1 MKAVV
6 LDGFTLTAGDLS
18 WIALENLC
26 DLTVYDFTEP
36 DKVVERAKDAEIILT
51 NKVILKTPQFDAL
64 PKCKYIGVLA
74 TGYNVVDIEQA
85 KKRGIVVTNIPSYS
99 SDSVAQ
105 LVFAFILNFATHV
118 QEHNEEVHNGKWCN
132 SLHFCYHSFPLQ
144 EIKGKVL
151 GVAGLGDIGSKVA
164 KIGEAF
170 GMKVIFYN
178 RSKKNI
184 KSFHSLEQ
192 VDKETLLSNSD
203 FLSLCLPL
211 NDETL
216 NFIDES
222 SLKKMKKGV
231 FIVNTGRGQLVDEN
245 AITKALKDKKVS
257 GYATDVLSK
266 EPAEENN
273 PLLASSAVITPHIA
287 WQTYEARKRLMEIA
301 CSNVKAFIEGKV
313 VNQVS

>member
-18 WIALENLC
+18 WIDLENLC
-26 DLTVYDFTEP
+26 DVTIYDYTEA

-51 NKVILKTPQFDAL
+51 NKVVLKAPQFDAL
-64 PKCKYIGVLA
+64 PKCKYVGVLA
-74 TGYNVVDIEQA
+74 TGYNVVDVEEA

-118 QEHNEEVHNGKWCN
+118 QEHNEEVHTGKWCN
-132 SLHFCYHSFPLQ
+132 SRHFCYHSFPLQ

-151 GVAGLGDIGSKVA
+151 GVAGLGDIGSRVA

-178 RSKKNI
+178 RSKKN
-184 KSFHSLEQ
+184 LEGASQ
-192 VDKETLLSNSD
+192 VDKETLLATSD

-216 NFIDES
+216 NFIDED
-222 SLKKMKKGV
+222 SLKKVKTGV
-231 FIVNTGRGQLVDEN
+231 FIINTGRGQLVDEK
-245 AITKALKDKKVS
+245 AIAKALKNKKVS

-266 EPAEENN
+266 EPADKGN
-273 PLLASSAVITPHIA
+273 PLLSSNAVITPHIA
-287 WQTYEARKRLMEIA
+287 WQTYEARKRLMDIA
-301 CSNVKAFIEGKV
+301 CANVKAFIEGKV
-313 VNQVS
+313 INQVS

>member
-18 WIALENLC
+18 WIDLEKLC
-26 DLTVYDFTEP
+26 DVVIYDSTDA
-36 DKVVERAKDAEIILT
+36 DKVIERAKDAEIILT
-51 NKVILKTPQFDAL
+51 NKVVLKAPQFDAL

-74 TGYNVVDIEQA
+74 TGYNVVDVEEA

-99 SDSVAQ
+99 SDSVSQ

-132 SLHFCYHSFPLQ
+132 SRHFCYHSFPLQ
-144 EIKGKVL
+144 EIKGKNL

-178 RSKKNI
+178 RSKKN
-184 KSFHSLEQ
+184 LEGFKQ
-192 VDKETLLSNSD
+192 VDKETLLATSD

-211 NDETL
+211 SEDTL
-216 NFIDES
+216 NFIDED
-222 SLKKMKKGV
+222 SLKKVKKGV
-231 FIVNTGRGQLVDEN
+231 FIINTGRGQLVDEN
-245 AITKALKDKKVS
+245 AITSALKNGKVA

-266 EPAEENN
+266 EPAEKNN
-273 PLLASSAVITPHIA
+273 PLLTSNAVITPHIA
-287 WQTYEARKRLMEIA
+287 WQTYDARKRLMDVA
-301 CSNVKAFIEGKV
+301 CANVKAFIEGRII
-313 VNQVS
+313 NQVN

>member
-18 WIALENLC
+18 WIDLQKLC
-26 DLTVYDFTEP
+26 DVVIYDSTDA
-36 DKVVERAKDAEIILT
+36 DKVIERAKDAEIILT
-51 NKVILKTPQFDAL
+51 NKVVLKAPQFDAL

-74 TGYNVVDIEQA
+74 TGYNVVDVEEA

-99 SDSVAQ
+99 SDSVSQ

-132 SLHFCYHSFPLQ
+132 SRHFCYHSFPLQ
-144 EIKGKVL
+144 EIKGKNL

-178 RSKKNI
+178 RSKKN
-184 KSFHSLEQ
+184 LEGFKQ
-192 VDKETLLSNSD
+192 VDKETLLATSD

-211 NDETL
+211 NEDTL
-216 NFIDES
+216 NFIDED
-222 SLKKMKKGV
+222 SLKKVKKGV
-231 FIVNTGRGQLVDEN
+231 FIINTGRGQLVDEN
-245 AITKALKDKKVS
+245 AITSALKNGKVA

-266 EPAEENN
+266 EPAEKNN
-273 PLLASSAVITPHIA
+273 PLLTSNAVITPHIA
-287 WQTYEARKRLMEIA
+287 WQTYDARKRLMDIA
-301 CSNVKAFIEGKV
+301 CANIKAFIEGRII
-313 VNQVS
+313 NQVN

>member
-18 WIALENLC
+18 WIDLQKLC
-26 DLTVYDFTEP
+26 DVVIYDSTDA
-36 DKVVERAKDAEIILT
+36 DKVIERAKDAEIILT
-51 NKVILKTPQFDAL
+51 NKVVLKAPQFDAL

-74 TGYNVVDIEQA
+74 TGYNVVDVEEA

-99 SDSVAQ
+99 SDSVSQ

-132 SLHFCYHSFPLQ
+132 SRHFCYHSFPLQ
-144 EIKGKVL
+144 EIKGKNL

-178 RSKKNI
+178 RSKKN
-184 KSFHSLEQ
+184 LEGFKQ
-192 VDKETLLSNSD
+192 VDKETLLATSD

-211 NDETL
+211 NEDTL
-216 NFIDES
+216 NFIDED
-222 SLKKMKKGV
+222 SLKKVKKGV
-231 FIVNTGRGQLVDEN
+231 FIINTGRGQLVDEN
-245 AITKALKDKKVS
+245 AITSALKNGKVA

-266 EPAEENN
+266 EPAEKDN
-273 PLLASSAVITPHIA
+273 PLLASNAVITPHIA
-287 WQTYEARKRLMEIA
+287 WQTYDARKRLMDIA
-301 CSNVKAFIEGKV
+301 CANIKAFIEGRII
-313 VNQVS
+313 NQVN

>member
-18 WIALENLC
+18 WIDLQKLC
-26 DLTVYDFTEP
+26 DVVIYDSTDA
-36 DKVVERAKDAEIILT
+36 DKVIERAKDAEIILT
-51 NKVILKTPQFDAL
+51 NKVVLKAPQFDAL

-74 TGYNVVDIEQA
+74 TGYNVVDVEEA

-99 SDSVAQ
+99 SDSVSQ

-132 SLHFCYHSFPLQ
+132 SRHFCYHSFPLQ
-144 EIKGKVL
+144 EIKGKNL

-178 RSKKNI
+178 RSKKN
-184 KSFHSLEQ
+184 LEGFKQ
-192 VDKETLLSNSD
+192 VDKETLLATSD

-211 NDETL
+211 SEDTL
-216 NFIDES
+216 NFIDED
-222 SLKKMKKGV
+222 SLKKVKKGV
-231 FIVNTGRGQLVDEN
+231 FIINTGRGQLVDEN
-245 AITKALKDKKVS
+245 AITSALKNGKVA

-266 EPAEENN
+266 EPAEKDN
-273 PLLASSAVITPHIA
+273 PLLASNAVITPHIA
-287 WQTYEARKRLMEIA
+287 WQTYDARKRLMDIA
-301 CSNVKAFIEGKV
+301 CANIKAFIEGRII
-313 VNQVS
+313 NQVN

>member
-18 WIALENLC
+18 WITLEGLC
-26 DLTVYDFTEP
+26 DLTVYDSTDP

-51 NKVILKTPQFDAL
+51 NKVLLKAPQFDAL
-64 PKCKYIGVLA
+64 PKCKYVGVLA
-74 TGYNVVDIEQA
+74 TGYNVVDIEEA
-85 KKRGIVVTNIPSYS
+85 KKRDIVVTNIPSYS

-118 QEHNEEVHNGKWCN
+118 QEHNEEVHAGKWCN
-132 SLHFCYHSFPLQ
+132 SRHFCYHSFPLQ
-144 EIKGKVL
+144 EITGKVL
-151 GVAGLGDIGSKVA
+151 GIAGLGDIGSRVA
-164 KIGEAF
+164 KIGKAF

-184 KSFHSLEQ
+184 EGLNEARQ
-192 VDKETLLSNSD
+192 VDKETLLSSSD

-211 NDETL
+211 NEETE

-222 SLKKMKKGV
+222 SFKKMKKGV
-231 FIVNTGRGQLVDEN
+231 YIINTGRGQLVDEQ
-245 AITKALKDKKVS
+245 AITRALKDKKVS

-266 EPAEENN
+266 EPAEKNT
-273 PLLASSAVITPHIA
+273 PLLSSNAIITPHIA
-287 WQTYEARKRLMEIA
+287 WQTYEARKRLMDIA
-301 CSNVKAFIEGKV
+301 CANVKAFIEGKV
-313 VNQVS
+313 INQVN

>member
-18 WIALENLC
+18 WIDLENLC
-26 DLTVYDFTEP
+26 DVTIYDYTEA

-51 NKVILKTPQFDAL
+51 NKVVLKAPQFDAL
-64 PKCKYIGVLA
+64 PKCKYVGVLA
-74 TGYNVVDIEQA
+74 TGYNVVDVEEA

-105 LVFAFILNFATHV
+105 LVFAFILNFATRV

-132 SLHFCYHSFPLQ
+132 SRHFCYHSFPLQ

-151 GVAGLGDIGSKVA
+151 GVAGFGDIGSRVA

-178 RSKKNI
+178 RSKKNFEGA
-184 KSFHSLEQ
+184 SQ
-192 VDKETLLSNSD
+192 VDKETLLATSD

-216 NFIDES
+216 NFIDED
-222 SLKKMKKGV
+222 SLKKVKTGV
-231 FIVNTGRGQLVDEN
+231 FIINTGRGQLVDEK
-245 AITKALKDKKVS
+245 AIAKALKNKKVA

-266 EPAEENN
+266 EPADKGN
-273 PLLASSAVITPHIA
+273 PLLSSNAVITPHIA
-287 WQTYEARKRLMEIA
+287 WQTYEARKRLMDVA
-301 CSNVKAFIEGKV
+301 CANVKAFIEGKV
-313 VNQVS
+313 INQVN

>member
-18 WIALENLC
+18 WIDLESLC
-26 DLTVYDFTEP
+26 DVTIYDYTEA
-36 DKVVERAKDAEIILT
+36 DKVIERAKDAEIILT
-51 NKVILKTPQFDAL
+51 NKVVLKAPQFDAL
-64 PKCKYIGVLA
+64 PKCKYVGVLA
-74 TGYNVVDIEQA
+74 TGYNVVDVEEA

-132 SLHFCYHSFPLQ
+132 SRHFCYHSFPLQ

-151 GVAGLGDIGSKVA
+151 GVSGFGDIGSRVA

-178 RSKKNI
+178 RSKKNFEGA
-184 KSFHSLEQ
+184 SQ
-192 VDKETLLSNSD
+192 VDKETLLATSD

-211 NDETL
+211 NDGTL
-216 NFIDES
+216 NFIDED
-222 SLKKMKKGV
+222 SLKKVKTGV
-231 FIVNTGRGQLVDEN
+231 FIINTGRGQLVDEK
-245 AITKALKDKKVS
+245 AIAKALKNKKVS

-266 EPAEENN
+266 EPADKGN
-273 PLLASSAVITPHIA
+273 PLLSSNAVITPHIA
-287 WQTYEARKRLMEIA
+287 WQTYEARKRLMDVA
-301 CSNVKAFIEGKV
+301 CANVKAFIEGKV
-313 VNQVS
+313 INQVN

>member
-18 WIALENLC
+18 WIDLQKLC
-26 DLTVYDFTEP
+26 DVVIYDSTDA
-36 DKVVERAKDAEIILT
+36 DKVIERAKDAEIILT
-51 NKVILKTPQFDAL
+51 NKVVLKAPQFDAL

-74 TGYNVVDIEQA
+74 TGYNVVDVEEA

-99 SDSVAQ
+99 SDSVSQ

-132 SLHFCYHSFPLQ
+132 SRHFCYHSFPLQ
-144 EIKGKVL
+144 EIKGKNL

-178 RSKKNI
+178 RSKKN
-184 KSFHSLEQ
+184 LEGFKQ
-192 VDKETLLSNSD
+192 VDKETLLATSD

-211 NDETL
+211 NEDTL
-216 NFIDES
+216 NFIDED
-222 SLKKMKKGV
+222 SLKKVKKGV
-231 FIVNTGRGQLVDEN
+231 FIINTGRGQLVDEN
-245 AITKALKDKKVS
+245 AITSALKNGKVA

-266 EPAEENN
+266 EPAEKNN
-273 PLLASSAVITPHIA
+273 PLLTSNAVITPHIA
-287 WQTYEARKRLMEIA
+287 WQTYDARKRLMDVA
-301 CSNVKAFIEGKV
+301 CANVKAFIEGRII
-313 VNQVS
+313 NQVN

>member
-18 WIALENLC
+18 WIDLQKLC
-26 DLTVYDFTEP
+26 DVVIYDSTDA
-36 DKVVERAKDAEIILT
+36 DKVIERAKDAEIILT
-51 NKVILKTPQFDAL
+51 NKVVLKAPQFDAL

-74 TGYNVVDIEQA
+74 TGYNVVDVEEA

-99 SDSVAQ
+99 SDSVSQ

-132 SLHFCYHSFPLQ
+132 SRHFCYHSFPLQ
-144 EIKGKVL
+144 EIKGKNL

-178 RSKKNI
+178 RSKKN
-184 KSFHSLEQ
+184 LEGFKQ
-192 VDKETLLSNSD
+192 VDKETLLATSD

-211 NDETL
+211 NEDTL
-216 NFIDES
+216 NFIDED
-222 SLKKMKKGV
+222 SLKKVKKGV
-231 FIVNTGRGQLVDEN
+231 FIINTGRGQLVDEN
-245 AITKALKDKKVS
+245 AITSALKNGKVA

-266 EPAEENN
+266 EPAEKDN
-273 PLLASSAVITPHIA
+273 PLLASNAVITPHIA
-287 WQTYEARKRLMEIA
+287 WQTYDARKRLMDIA
-301 CSNVKAFIEGKV
+301 CANVKAFIEGRII
-313 VNQVS
+313 NQVN

>member
-6 LDGFTLTAGDLS
+6 LDGFTLTASDLS
-18 WIALENLC
+18 WIAIESVC
-26 DLTVYDFTEP
+26 DLTVYDSTEA

-51 NKVILKTPQFDAL
+51 NKVVLKAPQFEAL
-64 PKCKYIGVLA
+64 PKCKYVGVLA
-74 TGYNVVDIEQA
+74 TGYNVVDVEEA

-132 SLHFCYHSFPLQ
+132 SRHFCYHSFPLQ

-151 GVAGLGDIGSKVA
+151 GIAGLGDIGSKVA

-178 RSKKNI
+178 RSKKTL
-184 KSFHSLEQ
+184 KELHGAKQ
-192 VDKETLLSNSD
+192 VDKETLFSSSD

-211 NDETL
+211 NNDTL
-216 NFIDES
+216 NFIDED

-231 FIVNTGRGQLVDEN
+231 FIINTGRGQLVDEN
-245 AITKALKDKKVS
+245 AITKALKDKKVQ
-257 GYATDVLSK
+257 GYATDVLSR
-266 EPAEENN
+266 EPAEKSN
-273 PLLASSAVITPHIA
+273 PLITSSAIITPHIA

-301 CSNVKAFIEGKV
+301 CANVKAFIEGNV
-313 VNQVS
+313 INQVN

>member
-18 WIALENLC
+18 WIDLEKLC
-26 DLTVYDFTEP
+26 DVVIYDSTDA
-36 DKVVERAKDAEIILT
+36 DKVIERAKDAEIILT
-51 NKVILKTPQFDAL
+51 NKVVLKAPQFDAL

-74 TGYNVVDIEQA
+74 TGYNVVDVEEA

-99 SDSVAQ
+99 SDSVSQ
-105 LVFAFILNFATHV
+105 LVFAFILNFATRV

-132 SLHFCYHSFPLQ
+132 SRHFCYHSFPLQ

-151 GVAGLGDIGSKVA
+151 GVAGFGDIGSRVA

-178 RSKKNI
+178 RSKKNFEGA
-184 KSFHSLEQ
+184 SQ
-192 VDKETLLSNSD
+192 VDKETLLATSD

-216 NFIDES
+216 NFIDED
-222 SLKKMKKGV
+222 SLKKVKTGV
-231 FIVNTGRGQLVDEN
+231 FIINTGRGQLVDEK
-245 AITKALKDKKVS
+245 AIAKALKNKKVS

-266 EPAEENN
+266 EPADKGN
-273 PLLASSAVITPHIA
+273 PLLSSNAVITPHIA
-287 WQTYEARKRLMEIA
+287 WQTYEARKRLMDVA
-301 CSNVKAFIEGKV
+301 CANVKAFIEGKV
-313 VNQVS
+313 INQVN

>member
-6 LDGFTLTAGDLS
+6 LDGFTLTANDLS
-18 WIALENLC
+18 WVALEHLC
-26 DLTVYDFTEP
+26 ELTVYDATEA

-51 NKVILKTPQFDAL
+51 NKVLLKAPQFDAL
-64 PKCKYIGVLA
+64 PKCKYVGVLA
-74 TGYNVVDIEQA
+74 TGYNVVDIEEA

-132 SLHFCYHSFPLQ
+132 SNHFCYHSFPLQ
-144 EIKGKVL
+144 EISGKVL
-151 GVAGLGDIGSKVA
+151 GIAGLGDIGSRVA

-184 KSFHSLEQ
+184 ESLSGCKQ
-192 VDKETLLSNSD
+192 VDKETLLSSSD

-211 NDETL
+211 NDETI
-216 NFIDES
+216 NFINES

-231 FIVNTGRGQLVDEN
+231 YIINTGRGQLVDEV
-245 AITKALKDKKVS
+245 AIAKALEDKKLA

-266 EPAEENN
+266 EPAEKDN
-273 PLLASSAVITPHIA
+273 PLLPSNAVLTPHIA
-287 WQTYEARKRLMEIA
+287 WQTYEARQRLMNTA
-301 CSNVKAFIEGKV
+301 CANVKAFLKGEVI
-313 VNQVS
+313 NQVN

>member
-18 WIALENLC
+18 WIDLENLC
-26 DLTVYDFTEP
+26 DVTIYDYTEA

-51 NKVILKTPQFDAL
+51 NKVVLKAPQFDAL
-64 PKCKYIGVLA
+64 PKCKYVGVLA
-74 TGYNVVDIEQA
+74 TGYNVVDVEEA

-105 LVFAFILNFATHV
+105 LVFAFILNFATRV

-132 SLHFCYHSFPLQ
+132 SRHFCYHSFPLQ

-151 GVAGLGDIGSKVA
+151 GVAGFGDIGSRVA

-178 RSKKNI
+178 RSKKNFEGA
-184 KSFHSLEQ
+184 SQ
-192 VDKETLLSNSD
+192 VDKETLLATSD

-216 NFIDES
+216 NFIDED
-222 SLKKMKKGV
+222 SLKKVKTGV
-231 FIVNTGRGQLVDEN
+231 FIINTGRGQLVDEK
-245 AITKALKDKKVS
+245 AIAKALKNKKVS

-266 EPAEENN
+266 EPADKGN
-273 PLLASSAVITPHIA
+273 PLLSSNAVITPHIA
-287 WQTYEARKRLMEIA
+287 WQTYEARKRLMDVA
-301 CSNVKAFIEGKV
+301 CANVKAFIEGKV
-313 VNQVS
+313 INQVN

>member
-18 WIALENLC
+18 WIDLQKLC
-26 DLTVYDFTEP
+26 DVVIYDSTDA
-36 DKVVERAKDAEIILT
+36 DKVIERAKDAEIILT
-51 NKVILKTPQFDAL
+51 NKVVLKAPQFDAL

-74 TGYNVVDIEQA
+74 TGYNVIDVEEA

-99 SDSVAQ
+99 SDSVSQ

-132 SLHFCYHSFPLQ
+132 SRHFCYHSFPLQ
-144 EIKGKVL
+144 EIKGKNL

-178 RSKKNI
+178 RSKKN
-184 KSFHSLEQ
+184 LEGFKQ
-192 VDKETLLSNSD
+192 VDKETLLATSD

-211 NDETL
+211 NEDTL
-216 NFIDES
+216 NFIDED
-222 SLKKMKKGV
+222 SLKKVKKGV
-231 FIVNTGRGQLVDEN
+231 FIINTGRGQLVDEN
-245 AITKALKDKKVS
+245 AITSALKNGKVA

-266 EPAEENN
+266 EPVEKNN
-273 PLLASSAVITPHIA
+273 PLLTSNAVITPHIA
-287 WQTYEARKRLMEIA
+287 WQTYDARKRLMDVA
-301 CSNVKAFIEGKV
+301 CANVKAFIEGRII
-313 VNQVS
+313 NQVN

>member
-18 WIALENLC
+18 WIDLEKLC
-26 DLTVYDFTEP
+26 DVVIYDSTDA
-36 DKVVERAKDAEIILT
+36 DKVIERAKDAEIILT
-51 NKVILKTPQFDAL
+51 NKVVLKAPQFDAL

-74 TGYNVVDIEQA
+74 TGYNVVDVEEA

-99 SDSVAQ
+99 SDSVSQ

-132 SLHFCYHSFPLQ
+132 SRHFCYHSFPLQ
-144 EIKGKVL
+144 EIKGKNL

-178 RSKKNI
+178 RSKKN
-184 KSFHSLEQ
+184 LEGFKQ
-192 VDKETLLSNSD
+192 VDKETLLATSD

-211 NDETL
+211 SEDTL
-216 NFIDES
+216 NFIDED
-222 SLKKMKKGV
+222 SLKKVKKGV
-231 FIVNTGRGQLVDEN
+231 FIINTGRGQLVDEN
-245 AITKALKDKKVS
+245 AITSALKNGKVA

-266 EPAEENN
+266 EPAEKNN
-273 PLLASSAVITPHIA
+273 PLLTSNAVITPHIA
-287 WQTYEARKRLMEIA
+287 WQTYDARKRLMDIA
-301 CSNVKAFIEGKV
+301 CANIKAFIEGRII
-313 VNQVS
+313 NQVN

>member
-18 WIALENLC
+18 WIDLENLC
-26 DLTVYDFTEP
+26 DVTIYDYTEA

-51 NKVILKTPQFDAL
+51 NKVVLKAPQFDAL
-64 PKCKYIGVLA
+64 PKCKYVGVLA
-74 TGYNVVDIEQA
+74 TGYNIVDVEEA

-105 LVFAFILNFATHV
+105 LVFAFILNFATRV

-132 SLHFCYHSFPLQ
+132 SRHFCYHSFPLQ

-151 GVAGLGDIGSKVA
+151 GVAGFGDIGSRVA

-178 RSKKNI
+178 RSKKNFEGA
-184 KSFHSLEQ
+184 SQ
-192 VDKETLLSNSD
+192 VDKETLLATSD

-216 NFIDES
+216 NFIDED
-222 SLKKMKKGV
+222 SLKKVKTGV
-231 FIVNTGRGQLVDEN
+231 FIINTGRGQLVDEK
-245 AITKALKDKKVS
+245 AIAKALKNKKVS

-266 EPAEENN
+266 EPADKGN
-273 PLLASSAVITPHIA
+273 PLLSSNAVITPHIA
-287 WQTYEARKRLMEIA
+287 WQTYEARKRLMDVA
-301 CSNVKAFIEGKV
+301 CANVKAFIEGKV
-313 VNQVS
+313 INQVN

>member
-18 WIALENLC
+18 WIDLENLC
-26 DLTVYDFTEP
+26 DVTIYDYTEA

-51 NKVILKTPQFDAL
+51 NKVVLKAPQFDAL
-64 PKCKYIGVLA
+64 PKCKYVGVLA
-74 TGYNVVDIEQA
+74 TGYNVVDVEEA

-99 SDSVAQ
+99 SDSV
-105 LVFAFILNFATHV
+105 V

-132 SLHFCYHSFPLQ
+132 SRHFCYHSFPLQ

-151 GVAGLGDIGSKVA
+151 GVAGFGDIGSRVA

-178 RSKKNI
+178 RSKKNFEGA
-184 KSFHSLEQ
+184 SQ
-192 VDKETLLSNSD
+192 VDKETLLATSD

-216 NFIDES
+216 NFIDED
-222 SLKKMKKGV
+222 SLKKVKTGV
-231 FIVNTGRGQLVDEN
+231 FIINTGRGQLVDEK
-245 AITKALKDKKVS
+245 AIAKALKNKKVF

-266 EPAEENN
+266 EPADKGN
-273 PLLASSAVITPHIA
+273 PLLSSNAVITPHIA
-287 WQTYEARKRLMEIA
+287 WQTYEARKRLMDVA
-301 CSNVKAFIEGKV
+301 CANVKAFIEGKV
-313 VNQVS
+313 INQVN

>member
-18 WIALENLC
+18 WIDLENLC
-26 DLTVYDFTEP
+26 DVTIYDYTEA

-51 NKVILKTPQFDAL
+51 NKVVLKAPQFDAL
-64 PKCKYIGVLA
+64 PKCKYVGVLA
-74 TGYNVVDIEQA
+74 TGYNVVDVEEA

-105 LVFAFILNFATHV
+105 LVFAFILNFATRV

-132 SLHFCYHSFPLQ
+132 SRHFCYHSFPLQ

-151 GVAGLGDIGSKVA
+151 GVAGFGDIGSRVA

-178 RSKKNI
+178 RSKKNFEGA
-184 KSFHSLEQ
+184 SQ
-192 VDKETLLSNSD
+192 VDKETLLATSD

-216 NFIDES
+216 NFIDGD
-222 SLKKMKKGV
+222 SLKKVKTGV
-231 FIVNTGRGQLVDEN
+231 FIINTGRGQLVDEK
-245 AITKALKDKKVS
+245 AIAKALKNKKVS

-266 EPAEENN
+266 EPADKGN
-273 PLLASSAVITPHIA
+273 PLLSSNAVITPHIA
-287 WQTYEARKRLMEIA
+287 WQTYEARKRLMDVA
-301 CSNVKAFIEGKV
+301 CANVKAFIEGKV
-313 VNQVS
+313 INQVN

>member
-18 WIALENLC
+18 WIDLEKLC
-26 DLTVYDFTEP
+26 DVVIYDSTDA
-36 DKVVERAKDAEIILT
+36 DKVIERAKDAEIILT
-51 NKVILKTPQFDAL
+51 NKVVLKAPQFDAL

-74 TGYNVVDIEQA
+74 TGYNVVDVEEA

-99 SDSVAQ
+99 SDSVSQ

-132 SLHFCYHSFPLQ
+132 SRHFCYHSFPLQ
-144 EIKGKVL
+144 EIKGKNL

-178 RSKKNI
+178 RSKKN
-184 KSFHSLEQ
+184 LEGFKQ
-192 VDKETLLSNSD
+192 VDKETLLATSD

-211 NDETL
+211 SEDTL
-216 NFIDES
+216 NFIDED
-222 SLKKMKKGV
+222 SLKKVKKGV
-231 FIVNTGRGQLVDEN
+231 FIINTGRGQLVDEN
-245 AITKALKDKKVS
+245 AITSALKNWKVA

-266 EPAEENN
+266 EPAEKDN
-273 PLLASSAVITPHIA
+273 PLLASNAVITPHIA
-287 WQTYEARKRLMEIA
+287 WQTYDARKRLMDIA
-301 CSNVKAFIEGKV
+301 CANIKAFIEGRII
-313 VNQVS
+313 NQVN

>member
-18 WIALENLC
+18 WIDLEKLC
-26 DLTVYDFTEP
+26 DVVIYDSTDA
-36 DKVVERAKDAEIILT
+36 DKVIERAKDAEIILT
-51 NKVILKTPQFDAL
+51 NKVVLKAPQFDAL

-74 TGYNVVDIEQA
+74 TGYNVVDVEEA

-99 SDSVAQ
+99 SDSVSQ

-132 SLHFCYHSFPLQ
+132 SRHFCYHSFPLQ
-144 EIKGKVL
+144 EIKGKNL

-178 RSKKNI
+178 RSKKN
-184 KSFHSLEQ
+184 LEGFKQ
-192 VDKETLLSNSD
+192 VDKETLLATSD

-211 NDETL
+211 NEDTL
-216 NFIDES
+216 NFIDED
-222 SLKKMKKGV
+222 SLKKVKKGV
-231 FIVNTGRGQLVDEN
+231 FIINTGRGQLVDEN
-245 AITKALKDKKVS
+245 AITSALKNGKVA

-266 EPAEENN
+266 EPAEKDN
-273 PLLASSAVITPHIA
+273 PLLASNAVITPHIA
-287 WQTYEARKRLMEIA
+287 WQTYDARKRLMDVA
-301 CSNVKAFIEGKV
+301 CANVKAFIEGRII
-313 VNQVS
+313 NQVN

>member
-18 WIALENLC
+18 WIDLQKLC
-26 DLTVYDFTEP
+26 DVVIYDSTDA
-36 DKVVERAKDAEIILT
+36 DKVIERAKDAEIILT
-51 NKVILKTPQFDAL
+51 NKVVLKAPQFDAL

-74 TGYNVVDIEQA
+74 TGYNVVDVEEA

-99 SDSVAQ
+99 SDSVSQ

-132 SLHFCYHSFPLQ
+132 SRHFCYHSFPLQ
-144 EIKGKVL
+144 EIKGKNL
-151 GVAGLGDIGSKVA
+151 GVAGLGGIGSKVA

-178 RSKKNI
+178 RSKKN
-184 KSFHSLEQ
+184 LEGFKQ
-192 VDKETLLSNSD
+192 VDKETLLATSD

-211 NDETL
+211 NEDTL
-216 NFIDES
+216 NFIDED
-222 SLKKMKKGV
+222 SLKKVKKGV
-231 FIVNTGRGQLVDEN
+231 FIINTGRGQLVDEN
-245 AITKALKDKKVS
+245 AITSALKNGKVA

-266 EPAEENN
+266 EPAEKDN
-273 PLLASSAVITPHIA
+273 PLLASNAVITPHIA
-287 WQTYEARKRLMEIA
+287 WQTYDARKRLMDVA
-301 CSNVKAFIEGKV
+301 CANVKAFIEGRII
-313 VNQVS
+313 NQVN

>member
-6 LDGFTLTAGDLS
+6 LDGFTLTASDLS
-18 WIALENLC
+18 WIAIEDVC
-26 DLTVYDFTEP
+26 DLTVYDSTEA
-36 DKVVERAKDAEIILT
+36 DKIVERAKDAEIILT
-51 NKVILKTPQFDAL
+51 NKVVLKAPQFDAL
-64 PKCKYIGVLA
+64 PKCRYVGVLA
-74 TGYNVVDIEQA
+74 TGYNVVDVEEA

-132 SLHFCYHSFPLQ
+132 SRHFCYHSFPLQ

-151 GVAGLGDIGSKVA
+151 GIAGLGDIGSKVA

-178 RSKKNI
+178 RSKKTL
-184 KSFHSLEQ
+184 KELHGAKQ
-192 VDKETLLSNSD
+192 VDKETLLSSSD

-211 NDETL
+211 NNDTL
-216 NFIDES
+216 NFIDED

-231 FIVNTGRGQLVDEN
+231 FIINTGRGQLVDEN
-245 AITKALKDKKVS
+245 AITKALKDKKVQ

-266 EPAEENN
+266 EPAEKDN
-273 PLLASSAVITPHIA
+273 PLITSSAIITPHIA

-301 CSNVKAFIEGKV
+301 CANVKAFIEGNV
-313 VNQVS
+313 INQVN

>member
-18 WIALENLC
+18 WIDLEKLC
-26 DLTVYDFTEP
+26 DVVIYDSTDA
-36 DKVVERAKDAEIILT
+36 DKVIERAKDAEIILT
-51 NKVILKTPQFDAL
+51 NKVVLKAPQFDAL

-74 TGYNVVDIEQA
+74 TGYNVVDVEEA

-99 SDSVAQ
+99 SDSVSQ

-132 SLHFCYHSFPLQ
+132 SRHFCYHSFPLQ
-144 EIKGKVL
+144 EIKGKNL

-178 RSKKNI
+178 RSKKN
-184 KSFHSLEQ
+184 LEGFKQ
-192 VDKETLLSNSD
+192 VDKETLLATSD

-211 NDETL
+211 NEDTL
-216 NFIDES
+216 NFIDED
-222 SLKKMKKGV
+222 SLKKVKKGV
-231 FIVNTGRGQLVDEN
+231 FIINTGRGQLVDEN
-245 AITKALKDKKVS
+245 AITSALKNGKVA

-266 EPAEENN
+266 EPAEKNN
-273 PLLASSAVITPHIA
+273 PLLTSNAVITPHIA
-287 WQTYEARKRLMEIA
+287 WQTYDARKRLMDIA
-301 CSNVKAFIEGKV
+301 CANIKAFIEGRII
-313 VNQVS
+313 NQVN

>member
-6 LDGFTLTAGDLS
+6 LDGFTLTAGDLA
-18 WIALENLC
+18 WIDLEKLC
-26 DLTVYDFTEP
+26 DVGIYDSTDA
-36 DKVVERAKDAEIILT
+36 DKVIERAKDAEIILT
-51 NKVILKTPQFDAL
+51 NKVVLKAPQFDAL

-74 TGYNVVDIEQA
+74 TGYNVVDVEEA

-99 SDSVAQ
+99 SDSVSQ

-132 SLHFCYHSFPLQ
+132 SRHFCYHSFPLQ
-144 EIKGKVL
+144 EIKGKNL

-178 RSKKNI
+178 RSKKN
-184 KSFHSLEQ
+184 LEGFKQ
-192 VDKETLLSNSD
+192 VDKETLLATSD

-211 NDETL
+211 NEDTL
-216 NFIDES
+216 NFIDED
-222 SLKKMKKGV
+222 SLKKVKKGV
-231 FIVNTGRGQLVDEN
+231 FIINTGRGQLVDEN
-245 AITKALKDKKVS
+245 AITSALKNGKVA

-266 EPAEENN
+266 EPAEKDN
-273 PLLASSAVITPHIA
+273 PLLASNAVITPHIA
-287 WQTYEARKRLMEIA
+287 WQTYDARKRLMDIA
-301 CSNVKAFIEGKV
+301 CANIKAFIEGRII
-313 VNQVS
+313 NQVN

>member
-6 LDGFTLTAGDLS
+6 LDGFTLTASDLS
-18 WIALENLC
+18 WIALEGVC
-26 DLTVYDFTEP
+26 DLTVYDFTDA
-36 DKVVERAKDAEIILT
+36 DKVIERARDAEIILT
-51 NKVILKTPQFDAL
+51 NKVVLKAPQFDAL

-74 TGYNVVDIEQA
+74 TGYNVVDVEEA

-132 SLHFCYHSFPLQ
+132 SIHFCYHSFPLQ
-144 EIKGKVL
+144 EIKDKVL
-151 GVAGLGDIGSKVA
+151 GVAGFGDIGSRVA

-178 RSKKNI
+178 RSKKI
-184 KSFHSLEQ
+184 IEDLSEAKQ
-192 VDKETLLSNSD
+192 VDKETLLSTSD

-211 NDETL
+211 SDETL

-222 SLKKMKKGV
+222 SLKKMKKGC
-231 FIVNTGRGQLVDEN
+231 FIINTGRGQLVDEN
-245 AITKALKDKKVS
+245 AITKALKDKKLA

-266 EPAEENN
+266 EPAKKDN

-287 WQTYEARKRLMEIA
+287 WQTYEARKRLMDIA
-301 CSNVKAFIEGKV
+301 CANVKAFIKGAV
-313 VNQVS
+313 INQVN

>member
-18 WIALENLC
+18 WIDLEKLC
-26 DLTVYDFTEP
+26 DVVIYDSTDA
-36 DKVVERAKDAEIILT
+36 DKVIERAKDAEIILT
-51 NKVILKTPQFDAL
+51 NKVVLKAPQFDAL

-74 TGYNVVDIEQA
+74 TGYNVVDVEEA

-99 SDSVAQ
+99 SDSVSQ

-132 SLHFCYHSFPLQ
+132 SRHFCYHSFPLQ
-144 EIKGKVL
+144 EINGKNL

-178 RSKKNI
+178 RSKKN
-184 KSFHSLEQ
+184 LEGFKQ
-192 VDKETLLSNSD
+192 VDKETLLATSD

-211 NDETL
+211 NGDTL
-216 NFIDES
+216 NFIDED
-222 SLKKMKKGV
+222 SLKKVKKGV
-231 FIVNTGRGQLVDEN
+231 FIINTGRGQLVDEN
-245 AITKALKDKKVS
+245 AITSALKNGKVA

-266 EPAEENN
+266 EPAEKNN
-273 PLLASSAVITPHIA
+273 PLLASNAVITPHIA
-287 WQTYEARKRLMEIA
+287 WQTYDARKRLMDIA
-301 CSNVKAFIEGKV
+301 CANVKAFIEGRII
-313 VNQVS
+313 NQVN

>member
-18 WIALENLC
+18 WIDLQKLC
-26 DLTVYDFTEP
+26 DVVIYDSTDA
-36 DKVVERAKDAEIILT
+36 DKVIERAKDAEIILT
-51 NKVILKTPQFDAL
+51 NKVVLKAPQFDAL

-74 TGYNVVDIEQA
+74 TGYNVVDVEEA

-99 SDSVAQ
+99 SDSVSQ

-132 SLHFCYHSFPLQ
+132 SRHFCYHSFPLQ
-144 EIKGKVL
+144 EIKGKNL

-178 RSKKNI
+178 RSKKN
-184 KSFHSLEQ
+184 LEGFKQ
-192 VDKETLLSNSD
+192 VDKETLLATSD

-211 NDETL
+211 SEDTL
-216 NFIDES
+216 NFIDED
-222 SLKKMKKGV
+222 SLKKVKKGV
-231 FIVNTGRGQLVDEN
+231 FIINTGRGQLVDEN
-245 AITKALKDKKVS
+245 AITSALKNGKVA

-266 EPAEENN
+266 EPAEKNN
-273 PLLASSAVITPHIA
+273 PLLTSNAVITPHIA
-287 WQTYEARKRLMEIA
+287 WQTYDARKRLMDIA
-301 CSNVKAFIEGKV
+301 CANIKAFIEGRII
-313 VNQVS
+313 NQVN

>member
-6 LDGFTLTAGDLS
+6 LDGFTLTASDLS
-18 WIALENLC
+18 WSTLGGVC
-26 DLTVYDFTEP
+26 DLTVYDFTDA
-36 DKVVERAKDAEIILT
+36 DKVIERARDAQIILT
-51 NKVILKTPQFDAL
+51 NKVILKAPQFDEL
-64 PKCKYIGVLA
+64 PNCKYVGVLA
-74 TGYNVVDIEQA
+74 TGYNVVDVEEA

-118 QEHNEEVHNGKWCN
+118 QEHNEEVHSGKWCN
-132 SLHFCYHSFPLQ
+132 SVHFCYHSFPLQ

-151 GVAGLGDIGSKVA
+151 GIAGLGDIGSRVA

-178 RSKKNI
+178 RSEKDI
-184 KSFHSLEQ
+184 KDLSEAKQ
-192 VDKETLLSNSD
+192 VDKETLLSASD

-211 NDETL
+211 SDETL

-222 SLKKMKKGV
+222 SLKKIKKEC
-231 FIVNTGRGQLVDEN
+231 FIINTGRGQLVDEN
-245 AITKALKDKKVS
+245 AIAKALKDKKIA

-266 EPAEENN
+266 EPAKSDN

-287 WQTYEARKRLMEIA
+287 WQTYEARKRLMDIA
-301 CSNVKAFIEGKV
+301 CANVKAFIEGAV
-313 VNQVS
+313 INQVN

>member
-18 WIALENLC
+18 WIDLENLC
-26 DLTVYDFTEP
+26 DVTIYDYTEA

-51 NKVILKTPQFDAL
+51 NKVVLKAPQFDAL
-64 PKCKYIGVLA
+64 PKCKYVGVLA
-74 TGYNVVDIEQA
+74 TGYNVVDVEEA

-118 QEHNEEVHNGKWCN
+118 QEHNEEVHTGKWCN
-132 SLHFCYHSFPLQ
+132 SRHFCYHSFPLQ

-151 GVAGLGDIGSKVA
+151 GVAGLGDIGSRVA

-178 RSKKNI
+178 RSKKN
-184 KSFHSLEQ
+184 LEGASQ
-192 VDKETLLSNSD
+192 VDKETLLATSD

-216 NFIDES
+216 NFIDED
-222 SLKKMKKGV
+222 SLKKVKTGV
-231 FIVNTGRGQLVDEN
+231 FIINTGRGQLVDEK
-245 AITKALKDKKVS
+245 AITKALKNKKLS

-266 EPAEENN
+266 EPADKDN
-273 PLLASSAVITPHIA
+273 PLLSSNAVITPHIA
-287 WQTYEARKRLMEIA
+287 WQTYEARKRLMDIA
-301 CSNVKAFIEGKV
+301 CANVKAFIEGKV
-313 VNQVS
+313 INQVN

>member
-6 LDGFTLTAGDLS
+6 LDGFTLTASDLS
-18 WIALENLC
+18 WIAIESVC
-26 DLTVYDFTEP
+26 DLTVYDFTEA

-51 NKVILKTPQFDAL
+51 NKVVLKAPQFDAL
-64 PKCKYIGVLA
+64 PKCKYVGVLA
-74 TGYNVVDIEQA
+74 TGYNVVDVEEA

-118 QEHNEEVHNGKWCN
+118 QEHNEEVHNGKCCN
-132 SLHFCYHSFPLQ
+132 SRHFCYHSFPLQ

-151 GVAGLGDIGSKVA
+151 GIAGLGDIGSKVA

-178 RSKKNI
+178 RSKKI
-184 KSFHSLEQ
+184 LKELHGTKQ
-192 VDKETLLSNSD
+192 VDKETLLSSSD

-211 NDETL
+211 NNDTL
-216 NFIDES
+216 NFIDED

-231 FIVNTGRGQLVDEN
+231 FIINTGRGQLVDEN
-245 AITKALKDKKVS
+245 AITKALKDKKVQ

-266 EPAEENN
+266 EPAEKNN
-273 PLLASSAVITPHIA
+273 PLITSSAVITPHIA

-301 CSNVKAFIEGKV
+301 CANVKAFIEGNV
-313 VNQVS
+313 INQVN

>member
-18 WIALENLC
+18 WIDLENLC
-26 DLTVYDFTEP
+26 DVTIYDYTEV
-36 DKVVERAKDAEIILT
+36 DKVVERAKDSEIILT
-51 NKVILKTPQFDAL
+51 NKVVLKAPQFDAL
-64 PKCKYIGVLA
+64 PKCKYVGVLA
-74 TGYNVVDIEQA
+74 TGYNVVDVEEA

-105 LVFAFILNFATHV
+105 LVFAFILNFVMHV

-132 SLHFCYHSFPLQ
+132 SRHFCYHSFPLQ

-151 GVAGLGDIGSKVA
+151 GVSGFGDIGSRVA

-178 RSKKNI
+178 RSKKNFEGA
-184 KSFHSLEQ
+184 SQ
-192 VDKETLLSNSD
+192 VDKETLLATSD

-211 NDETL
+211 NDGTL
-216 NFIDES
+216 NFIDED
-222 SLKKMKKGV
+222 SLKKVKTGV
-231 FIVNTGRGQLVDEN
+231 FIINTGRGQLVDEK
-245 AITKALKDKKVS
+245 AITKALKNKKVS

-266 EPAEENN
+266 EPADKDN
-273 PLLASSAVITPHIA
+273 PLLSSNAVITPHIA
-287 WQTYEARKRLMEIA
+287 WQTYEARKRLMDIA
-301 CSNVKAFIEGKV
+301 CANVKAFIEGKV
-313 VNQVS
+313 INQVN

>member
-18 WIALENLC
+18 WIDLQKLC
-26 DLTVYDFTEP
+26 DVVIYDSTDA
-36 DKVVERAKDAEIILT
+36 DKVIERAKDAEIILT
-51 NKVILKTPQFDAL
+51 NKVVLKAPQFDAL

-74 TGYNVVDIEQA
+74 TGYNVVDVEEA

-99 SDSVAQ
+99 SDSVSQ

-132 SLHFCYHSFPLQ
+132 SRHFCYHSFPLQ
-144 EIKGKVL
+144 EIKGKNL

-178 RSKKNI
+178 RSKKN
-184 KSFHSLEQ
+184 LEGFKQ
-192 VDKETLLSNSD
+192 VDKETLLATSD

-211 NDETL
+211 NEDTL
-216 NFIDES
+216 NFIDED
-222 SLKKMKKGV
+222 SLQKVKKGV
-231 FIVNTGRGQLVDEN
+231 FIINTGRGQLVDEN
-245 AITKALKDKKVS
+245 AITSALKNGKVA

-266 EPAEENN
+266 EPAEKNN
-273 PLLASSAVITPHIA
+273 PLLTSNAVITPHIA
-287 WQTYEARKRLMEIA
+287 WQTYDARKRLMDIA
-301 CSNVKAFIEGKV
+301 CANIKAFIEGRII
-313 VNQVS
+313 NQVN

>member
-6 LDGFTLTAGDLS
+6 LDGFTLTANDLS
-18 WIALENLC
+18 WIGLEGVC
-26 DLTVYDFTEP
+26 ELTVYDCTEA

-51 NKVILKTPQFDAL
+51 NKVLLKAPQFDAL

-74 TGYNVVDIEQA
+74 TGYNVVDIEEA
-85 KKRGIVVTNIPSYS
+85 KKRGIIVTNIPSYS
-99 SDSVAQ
+99 ADSVAQ

-118 QEHNEEVHNGKWCN
+118 VEHNEEVHKGKWYN

-178 RSKKNI
+178 RSKKVLKDLPEI
-184 KSFHSLEQ
+184 KQ
-192 VDKETLLSNSD
+192 VDKDTLLSCSD
-203 FLSLCLPL
+203 FLSLSLPL
-211 NDETL
+211 NNETQ

-222 SLKKMKKGV
+222 SIKKLKTGAY
-231 FIVNTGRGQLVDEN
+231 IINTGRGPLIDEN
-245 AITKALKDKKVS
+245 AIAKALKDKKIA

-266 EPAEENN
+266 EPAENNN
-273 PLLASSAVITPHIA
+273 PLLKSDAIITPHIA
-287 WQTYEARKRLMEIA
+287 WQTYEARKRLMDIA
-301 CSNVKAFIEGKV
+301 CSNVKAFIDGKV
-313 VNQVS
+313 INQVN

>member
-18 WIALENLC
+18 WIDLENLC
-26 DLTVYDFTEP
+26 DVTIYDYTEA

-51 NKVILKTPQFDAL
+51 NKVVLKAPQFDAL
-64 PKCKYIGVLA
+64 PKCKYVGVLA
-74 TGYNVVDIEQA
+74 TGYNVVDVEEA

-132 SLHFCYHSFPLQ
+132 SRHFCYHSFPLQ

-151 GVAGLGDIGSKVA
+151 GVAGLGDIGSRVA

-178 RSKKNI
+178 RSKKN
-184 KSFHSLEQ
+184 LEGASQ
-192 VDKETLLSNSD
+192 VDKETLLATSD

-216 NFIDES
+216 NFIDED
-222 SLKKMKKGV
+222 SLKKVKTGV
-231 FIVNTGRGQLVDEN
+231 FIINTGRGQLVDEK
-245 AITKALKDKKVS
+245 AIAKALKNKKVS

-266 EPAEENN
+266 EPADKGN
-273 PLLASSAVITPHIA
+273 PLLSSNAVITPHIA
-287 WQTYEARKRLMEIA
+287 WQTYEARKRLMDVA
-301 CSNVKAFIEGKV
+301 CANVKAFIEGKV
-313 VNQVS
+313 INQVS